1 MEGVAVMKNNIN
13 YSKEYLQYR
22 QKKTIKTISIKI
34 IQIAILII
42 FIGLWE
48 LLAQIG
54 AIDTFTLSCP
64 SRMWKTLM
72 ELASSGTLL
81 THMWVTLYEAIIG
94 FLIVTLLGS
103 VIAIIL
109 WWNDT
114 LFRILEPYLVVLNSL
129 PKIALGPILIIWIGI
144 GTKAI
149 VAMDVLI
156 MIIIT
161 TLSMLNAFR
170 TCDENKILLL
180 KSMGANKVQI
190 LIKLILPNSLCEFIS
205 VLKINVGLTWVGTIM
220 GEYLV
225 SRAGLG
231 YLIQYGGQVFDLD
244 LVMTSTV
251 ILCLLAGL
259 MYFIVAGVEKIVY
272 KRRVKK

>member
-1 MEGVAVMKNNIN
+1 MKANKSFSAG
-13 YSKEYLQYR
+13 YLEY
-22 QKKTIKTISIKI
+22 QKKKQLKTIFVRVV
-34 IQIAILII
+34 QIAILVV
-42 FIGLWE
+42 FVGLWE
-48 LLAQIG
+48 LLARLNL
-54 AIDTFTLSCP
+54 IDTFTLSSP
-64 SRMWKTLM
+64 SRMWNTFI
-72 ELASSGTLL
+72 ELCASGTILK
-81 THMWVTLYEAIIG
+81 HMGITLYEAIIG
-94 FLIVTLLGS
+94 FLIATIGGT

-109 WWNDT
+109 WWNET
-114 LFRILEPYLVVLNSL
+114 LFRILEPYIVVINSL

-156 MIIIT
+156 MVVIT

-170 TCDENKILLL
+170 ACDENKILLL
-180 KSMGANKVQI
+180 KSMGASRFQI
-190 LIKLILPNSLCEFIS
+190 LTKLILPNSLCEFIS

-251 ILCLLAGL
+251 LLCILAGV
-259 MYFIVAGVEKIVY
+259 MYFIVAGIEKFVNFKLD
-272 KRRVKK
+272 KRN